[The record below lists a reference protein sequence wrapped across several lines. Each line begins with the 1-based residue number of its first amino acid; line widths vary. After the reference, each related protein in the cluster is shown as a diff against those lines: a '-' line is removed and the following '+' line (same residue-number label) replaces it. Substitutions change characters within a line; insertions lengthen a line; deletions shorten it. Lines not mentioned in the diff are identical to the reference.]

1 MLSACGNPDSPEVN
15 GDVQVELDFWQQRW
29 LRGETGFHQPHI
41 NPWLGY
47 YYGIDGPPVH
57 KRNALRV
64 FVPLCGK
71 TADMAWL
78 VQNGFGIVGVECS
91 HIAVQDFFRE
101 QNLQY
106 RVEQSDR
113 FDRYIGD
120 RIEILHGDFFE
131 LQQDDLGEVSDV
143 FDRASL
149 IALPPEM
156 RTDYVRKLT
165 GLLPGGTR
173 TLLITL
179 SYPQQQM
186 DGPPFSV
193 DDAEVMRLYGEHYR
207 IDKLAAKDTLA
218 QEPRFMQRGLTALTE
233 TAYRLTLEKPV
244 HDP

>member
-1 MLSACGNPDSPEVN
+1 M
-15 GDVQVELDFWQQRW
+15 ELDFWQQRW

-47 YYGIDGPPVH
+47 YYGVEGPPVEI
-57 KRNALRV
+57 RNRLRV

-78 VQNGFGIVGVECS
+78 VHNGFSVVGVECS
-91 HIAVQDFFRE
+91 SIAVQDFFRE
-101 QNLQY
+101 QGMQY
-106 RVEQSDR
+106 RVSKSDR
-113 FDRYIGD
+113 FDHYIGD

-131 LQQDDLGEVSDV
+131 LRQDDLGIISDV

-149 IALPPEM
+149 IALPPQM
-156 RTDYVRKLT
+156 RADYVRKLST
-165 GLLPGGTR
+165 LLPAGTR

-193 DDAEVMRLYGEHYR
+193 DDTEVARLYGDSYR

-218 QEPRFMQRGLTALTE
+218 QEPRFMQRGLTSLTE
-233 TAYRLTLEKPV
+233 TAYRLTLEKPAQG
-244 HDP
+244 P

>member
-1 MLSACGNPDSPEVN
+1 M
-15 GDVQVELDFWQQRW
+15 ELDFWHQRW
-29 LRGETGFHQPHI
+29 LRGETAFHQPHI

-47 YYGIDGPPVH
+47 YYGIEGPPVQN
-57 KRNALRV
+57 RSELRV

-78 VQNGFGIVGVECS
+78 VQNGFGVVGVECS
-91 HIAVQDFFRE
+91 NIAVQDFFRE
-101 QNLQY
+101 QGLQY
-106 RVEQSDR
+106 RLEQSDR
-113 FDRYIGD
+113 FDHYIGD

-131 LQQDDLGEVSDV
+131 LRPDDLGEVSDV

-156 RTDYVRKLT
+156 RADYVCKLSA
-165 GLLPGGTR
+165 LLPVGTR

-179 SYPQQQM
+179 SYPQHEM

-193 DDAEVMRLYGEHYR
+193 DDAEVMRLYSENFR
-207 IDKLAAKDTLA
+207 IDKLAAKDALA

-233 TAYRLTLEKPV
+233 TAYKLTLEKPV
-244 HDP
+244 RDP

>member
-1 MLSACGNPDSPEVN
+1 M
-15 GDVQVELDFWQQRW
+15 ELDFWQQRW

-47 YYGIDGPPVH
+47 YYGVEGPPVEI
-57 KRNALRV
+57 RNRLRV

-78 VQNGFGIVGVECS
+78 VHNGFSVVGVECS
-91 HIAVQDFFRE
+91 SIAVQDFFRE
-101 QNLQY
+101 QGMQY
-106 RVEQSDR
+106 RVRKSDR
-113 FDRYIGD
+113 FEHYIGD

-131 LQQDDLGEVSDV
+131 LRQDDLGIISDV

-156 RTDYVRKLT
+156 RADYVRKLST
-165 GLLPGGTR
+165 LLPAGTR

-193 DDAEVMRLYGEHYR
+193 DDTEVVRLYGDSYR

-218 QEPRFMQRGLTALTE
+218 QEPRFMQRGLTSLTE
-233 TAYRLTLEKPV
+233 TAYRLTLEKPAQ
-244 HDP
+244 DP